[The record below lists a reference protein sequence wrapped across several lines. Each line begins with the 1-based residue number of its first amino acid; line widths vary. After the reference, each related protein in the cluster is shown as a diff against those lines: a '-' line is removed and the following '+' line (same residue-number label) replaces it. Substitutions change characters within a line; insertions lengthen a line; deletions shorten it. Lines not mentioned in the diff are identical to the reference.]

1 MGNKS
6 YRIKTTAG
14 GSDKY
19 LKVKLEQETD
29 LVEILSLKITQKDI
43 YASFNADFGVLVGR
57 VLANGG
63 IGIPNAKISIFIPI
77 TDDDKTN
84 SEIASIY
91 PYTNPRDKNADG
103 VRYNLLPRVAVNNP
117 FNTAGQ
123 FTPAVPVGTF
133 PTKEEITTNETFLE
147 VYKKYFKYTTVTNT
161 SGDYMIY
168 GVPVGLHTVHMSV
181 DVTDIG
187 DYSMTPGTMVS
198 QLGYSP
204 VLFENNKVKFST
216 DLDTIPNIETQN
228 ISVDIRPFW
237 GDRDNF
243 EIGITRQDFKIRATL
258 VSSVTVF
265 GAGFTDNF
273 YASYGRDD
281 YFGDRDDSA
290 SAMSQNEGE
299 YPQPAS
305 GDAGVRD
312 GVKYNVGVASRRNG
326 LFEIEV
332 YTIPNTVTMNE
343 IQSGDFNTTTDIQL
357 LDKSQYNEILDDG
370 MFILTLPCNRA
381 KKVVNEFGEL
391 VDTTDDDPNG
401 IFTQFVGMFIIDY
414 GPELSQYQINNVTDR
429 SQRSRQDRTRIKIPQ
444 SAPDPVLE
452 EIFGLTFEASD
463 TFSTERDGNFGGKT
477 KEQRIELNERWRK
490 QAFNF
495 EGGKIY
501 SVAKFY
507 GTAYEDQAGARVRYS
522 MTGDTTNKNLDVWRN
537 AGGLP
542 QLSSGDTAQEFPY
555 NVTNAT
561 YNFNWSNAP
570 EPLISNVKT
579 FAGEWL
585 NMCIY
590 FPQIF
595 NYTGGEQDV
604 TRMLTTDYAGH
615 TDMTIENTY
624 NVVGT
629 RKDTSYFLRSDIHQS
644 TFIEVP
650 KADLV
655 NIIQNAPD
663 KKGFTSADPE
673 FLSNPL
679 SGSYQGLA
687 DTKYF
692 YRGLH
697 DADVITFLQQNGIIS
712 A

>member
-43 YASFNADFGVLVGR
+43 YGSFNSDFGVLVGR
-57 VLANGG
+57 VIANGG
-63 IGIPNAKISIFIPI
+63 IGVPNAKISIFIPI
-77 TDDDKTN
+77 TDEDKTN
-84 SEIASIY
+84 SEIWSVY

-123 FTPAVPVGTF
+123 FSPAVPVGTF

-147 VYKKYFKYTTVTNT
+147 VYKKYYKYTTVTNT

-237 GDRDNF
+237 GDRENF

-273 YASYGRDD
+273 YASYGRDSF
-281 YFGDRDDSA
+281 FGDKDDSA
-290 SAMSQNEGE
+290 SAMSQNEE
-299 YPQPAS
+299 LFPQPES

-312 GVKYNVGVASRRNG
+312 GVKYNTGVASRRNG
-326 LFEIEV
+326 SFSIEV
-332 YTIPNTVTMNE
+332 YTIPNTVSME
-343 IQSGDFNTTTDIQL
+343 DIESGNFNTSTDIVL
-357 LDKSQYNEILDDG
+357 LEKTQYSEILSDG

-381 KKVVNEFGEL
+381 KKTVNEFGEL
-391 VDTTDDDPNG
+391 VDTDDDDPNG
-401 IFTQFVGMFIIDY
+401 IFTKFVGMFIIDY
-414 GPELSQYQINNVTDR
+414 GPELSMYLEDARNARDR
-429 SQRSRQDRTRIKIPQ
+429 VDRARIKIPQ
-444 SAPDPVLE
+444 CAPEPTLVQDLFLFETAYSFSSERAGTIQGKNQE
-452 EIFGLTFEASD
+452 E
-463 TFSTERDGNFGGKT
+463 
-477 KEQRIELNERWRK
+477 RIALNETWRK
-490 QAFNF
+490 QSYTF

-501 SVAKFY
+501 SISKFY
-507 GTAYEDQAGARVRYS
+507 GTAYEDQTGSRVRYTT
-522 MTGDTTNKNLDVWRN
+522 TGDTTNKNIDVWRN

-542 QLSSGDTAQEFPY
+542 QLSTGDTAQEFPY
-555 NVTNAT
+555 NV
-561 YNFNWSNAP
+561 SNAIYDFTWSDGP
-570 EPLISNVKT
+570 ETINDVKT
-579 FAGEWL
+579 FAGDWL
-585 NMCIY
+585 NMSLY
-590 FPQIF
+590 FPQVY
-595 NYTGGEQDV
+595 NYSDGDQDV
-604 TRMLTTDYAGH
+604 TRMLTTDYNDH
-615 TDMTIENTY
+615 TDMTIQNSY
-624 NVVGT
+624 RVVGFRT
-629 RKDTSYFLRSDIHQS
+629 DLSYFLRSDLHQ
-644 TFIEVP
+644 TAFIEVP
-650 KADLV
+650 KEDLV
-655 NIIQNAPD
+655 KIIQTLPSQ
-663 KKGFTSADPE
+663 KGFTTSDFA
-673 FLSNPL
+673 SNPL
-679 SGSYQGLA
+679 SGDYKGVF
-687 DTKYF
+687 DVKYF
-692 YRGLH
+692 FRGLH
-697 DADVITFLQQNGIIS
+697 DADIITFLQENGIIS

>member
-43 YASFNADFGVLVGR
+43 YGSFNADFGVLVGR
-57 VLANGG
+57 VIANGG
-63 IGIPNAKISIFIPI
+63 IGVPNAKISIFIPI
-77 TDDDKTN
+77 TDEDKTN
-84 SEIASIY
+84 SEIWSVY

-123 FTPAVPVGTF
+123 FSPAVPVGTF
-133 PTKEEITTNETFLE
+133 PTKEEIITNETFLE
-147 VYKKYFKYTTVTNT
+147 VYKKYYKYTTVTNT

-237 GDRDNF
+237 GDRENF

-265 GAGFTDNF
+265 GAGFTDHE
-273 YASYGRDD
+273 YAAWGREGAD
-281 YFGDRDDSA
+281 YVGGDSRDSL
-290 SAMSQNEGE
+290 SAMGINRLLESEGTSRE
-299 YPQPAS
+299 N
-305 GDAGVRD
+305 GI
-312 GVKYNVGVASRRNG
+312 KYNVGIESRRNG
-326 LFEIEV
+326 LFDIEV
-332 YTIPNTVTMNE
+332 YTI
-343 IQSGDFNTTTDIQL
+343 STDISMEDINNGNFDTSTDIVL
-357 LDKSQYNEILDDG
+357 LEKSQYNEIIDDG

-381 KKVVNEFGEL
+381 KKVINEFGEL
-391 VDTTDDDPNG
+391 IDTTDDDPNG
-401 IFTQFVGMFIIDY
+401 IFTQFVGMFIVDY
-414 GPELSQYQINNVTDR
+414 GTELNVEPLNVPRNSRNRTDR
-429 SQRSRQDRTRIKIPQ
+429 GRIKIPQ
-444 SAPDPVLE
+444 CAPEPELVLE
-452 EIFGLTFEASD
+452 AFGFEESD
-463 TFSTERDGNFGGKT
+463 SFSSERGGTIGGKT
-477 KEQRIELNERWRK
+477 QEERIALNEKWRK
-490 QAFNF
+490 QTYTF

-501 SVAKFY
+501 SVAKFN
-507 GTAYEDQAGARVRYS
+507 GATYEDIHDGQWSINYS
-522 MTGDTTNKNLDVWRN
+522 TTGTTTNRTLNTWRN
-537 AGGLP
+537 AGALP
-542 QLSSGDTAQEFPY
+542 IISTGDTAQEF
-555 NVTNAT
+555 V
-561 YNFNWSNAP
+561 FN
-570 EPLISNVKT
+570 ISNGTYVQGSNNLTVNT
-579 FAGEWL
+579 FVGEWL

-595 NYTGGEQDV
+595 NSSGHELIDV
-604 TRMLTTDYAGH
+604 TRFLTTDVGDG
-615 TDMTIENTY
+615 TDMTIENNY
-624 NVVGT
+624 KVVGFRT
-629 RKDTSYFLRSDIHQS
+629 DLSYFLRSDLHQT
-644 TFIEVP
+644 TFVEVP

-655 NIIQNAPD
+655 TIIQNAPD
-663 KKGFTSADPE
+663 KKGFNSADSA
-673 FLSNPL
+673 FDSSPL
-679 SGSYQGLA
+679 TGNYAGLGS
-687 DTKYF
+687 TKYF
-692 YRGLH
+692 FRGLH
-697 DADVITFLQQNGIIS
+697 DADIITFLQENGIIS